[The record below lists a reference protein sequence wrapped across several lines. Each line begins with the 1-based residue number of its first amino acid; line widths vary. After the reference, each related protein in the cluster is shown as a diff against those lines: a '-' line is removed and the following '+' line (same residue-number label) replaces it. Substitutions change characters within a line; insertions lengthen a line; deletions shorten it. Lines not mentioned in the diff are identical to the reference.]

1 VGGDLEDF
9 DMASIAQS
17 SNILRRYRWKELGLF
32 IIPFMILLLEIIQLP
47 LAQYYESSIRNTSQP
62 IPFSTAILPT
72 VSDLVPVFGLIA
84 LLVGMNV
91 LLSFIFPRADQ
102 VLLPLVGLLSGLGVL
117 MVTRIGASPTV
128 GDPTLGA
135 RQLLWVLL
143 GLVICV
149 VTLVALRN
157 MNWLQ
162 RYKYTWALLGILLV
176 GFTLA
181 RAFKVNLNSPTHD
194 QLNIGPLNLQPSE
207 LLKIFIVI
215 FFAAYLS
222 ENRDILAEGSL
233 LIGPLRLPPLRQL
246 GPIALM
252 LGISL
257 LLFLG
262 IRELGLALLIY
273 GIFLCMLYL
282 GTNKLSWVVASLVIF
297 ALLGLIGYKLFGYVQ
312 QRFAA
317 VTIDVVNWQN
327 WSDATK
333 TFARDGGGLQIV
345 QGIIAL
351 SSGGILG
358 AGFGLGHP
366 VLVPVV
372 QSDMI
377 FTALGEEFGLTG
389 LFAILGIY
397 MLIIY
402 RGFRIAIM
410 ASDTFQ
416 QLLAAGLTSIFAV
429 QTVIIIAGNMKF
441 LPLTGIPLPFMS
453 YGGSSI
459 FANYIIIGILLRIS
473 DTTAKERAGLA

>member
-1 VGGDLEDF
+1 
-9 DMASIAQS
+9 MASIGQS
-17 SNILRRYRWKELGLF
+17 SSIGSIARHYRWKELGLL
-32 IIPFMILLLEIIQLP
+32 IIPFMILLLEVIQLP
-47 LAQYYESSIRNTSQP
+47 LAQLYERRISTSLEP

-72 VSDLVPVFGLIA
+72 VSDLVPVLGLIA
-84 LLVGMNV
+84 LLVSVNV
-91 LLSFIFPRADQ
+91 LLSFTFPRADQ

-117 MVTRIGASPTV
+117 MAIRLGNSPTI
-128 GDPTLGA
+128 GDPTLGT

-149 VTLVALRN
+149 ATLVGLRN
-157 MNWLQ
+157 MSWL
-162 RYKYTWALLGILLV
+162 RRFKYTWALLGILLV
-176 GFTLA
+176 GFTLI
-181 RAFKVNLNSPTHD
+181 RALHVDLNSPTHD

-222 ENRDILAEGSL
+222 ENRDVLTEGSL
-233 LIGPLRLPPLRQL
+233 RFGPLRLPPLRQL

-252 LGISL
+252 LGIAL
-257 LLFLG
+257 ILFLG
-262 IRELGLALLIY
+262 VRELGLALLIY

-282 GTNKLSWVVASLVIF
+282 GTGKLSWVAVSLLIF
-297 ALLGLIGYKLFGYVQ
+297 AVLGLIGYKLFGYVQ

-327 WSDATK
+327 WSTATQA
-333 TFARDGGGLQIV
+333 FAQAGAAQIV
-345 QGIIAL
+345 HGIIAL

-366 VLVPVV
+366 VLVPLA

-377 FTALGEEFGLTG
+377 TTALGEEYGLAG

-397 MLIIY
+397 MLILY
-402 RGFRIAIM
+402 RGFRIAI
-410 ASDTFQ
+410 AANDTFQ

-441 LPLTGIPLPFMS
+441 LPLTGIPLPFVS

-459 FANYIIIGILLRIS
+459 IANYIIIGILLRIS
-473 DTTAKERAGLA
+473 DTTAKERAGLV